1 LHGGGFEGSNA
12 AFGILPFEPP
22 ECTATIPPG
31 DDDVD
36 NAQQDAN
43 GTGGTP

>member
-1 LHGGGFEGSNA
+1 LHGGGFEGANA
-12 AFGILPFEPP
+12 SFGILPFEPP
-22 ECTATIPPG
+22 ECTAPG

-43 GTGGTP
+43 GMGGTP